1 MGNVLGNSLRTW
13 GTLQE
18 YIRNMMGTRG
28 KRKKKKEKSSP
39 TPSKSQK
46 EKIWTP
52 HKSML
57 SLSLAA

>member
-1 MGNVLGNSLRTW
+1 MEHDGN
-13 GTLQE
+13 E
-18 YIRNMMGTRG
+18 G
-28 KRKKKKEKSSP
+28 KKQKTKKKPSP

-52 HKSML
+52 HESML